1 MKASLRVL
9 PDAVALSL
17 TSVKRTTVAPHVG
30 QFYALDG
37 AWDRK
42 KVCVA
47 VGNDGR
53 PFVMLQN
60 VGRIYSDGR
69 WVKPTKASKPV
80 KQYVGGNHPGAWY
93 NRAGYVAVVPRGSHF
108 AAKTLRVIPD
118 PGLEGKRA
126 MAAYQRKRKQER
138 RAFLVAEIQATE
150 LVLEG
155 LRNELSQL

>member
-42 KVCVA
+42 KVCVK

-93 NRAGYVAVVPRGSHF
+93 NRAGYVAVVPRGSYF
-108 AAKTLRVIPD
+108 AAKKLRVIAD
-118 PGLEGKRA
+118 PGLERRREV
-126 MAAYQRKRKQER
+126 AAYRITREKQQRAAQIRS
-138 RAFLVAEIQATE
+138 EISYLQVE
-150 LVLEG
+150 LAKLLEG
-155 LRNELSQL
+155 